1 MVVKERM
8 LFGGKL
14 LIYNMNC
21 HKLNTNYQEIGFL
34 DIREALMGIRVQ
46 EKTNCNLLIY
56 NINFHKLNTNY
67 SGILFLEI
75 RESLMKIRV
84 EEKKLEIFFSKMFA
98 ELKKVVLLPRNS
110 QAEIAQ
116 LVEHDLAKV
125 GVASSSLV
133 FRSTRSRWKSGFF
146 V

>member
-1 MVVKERM
+1 
-8 LFGGKL
+8 
-14 LIYNMNC
+14 
-21 HKLNTNYQEIGFL
+21 
-34 DIREALMGIRVQ
+34 
-46 EKTNCNLLIY
+46 
-56 NINFHKLNTNY
+56 
-67 SGILFLEI
+67 
-75 RESLMKIRV
+75 
-84 EEKKLEIFFSKMFA
+84 MFA
-98 ELKKVVLLPRNS
+98 VLKKVVLLPRNS

>member
-1 MVVKERM
+1 MKC
-8 LFGGKL
+8 K
-14 LIYNMNC
+14 
-21 HKLNTNYQEIGFL
+21 
-34 DIREALMGIRVQ
+34 
-46 EKTNCNLLIY
+46 LLIY

-75 RESLMKIRV
+75 RGSLMEIRV

-133 FRSTRSRWKSGFF
+133 FRSTRSRIGSGFF

>member
-1 MVVKERM
+1 ME
-8 LFGGKL
+8 
-14 LIYNMNC
+14 N
-21 HKLNTNYQEIGFL
+21 
-34 DIREALMGIRVQ
+34 RVQ
-46 EKTNCNLLIY
+46 GKIME
-56 NINFHKLNTNY
+56 NF
-67 SGILFLEI
+67 SLE
-75 RESLMKIRV
+75 
-84 EEKKLEIFFSKMFA
+84 MFA
-98 ELKKVVLLPRNS
+98 VLKKVVLLPRNS